1 MTTWYLESM
10 AVQAGKAKSQIKAK
24 QPDETLQSELQ
35 DALTSK
41 DVMSRVLER
50 ECRSNCCL
58 SRKLE
63 LAEGFALIGTDLK
76 AVVTPGRQVV
86 ARHSMGRSTAS
97 ST

>member
-1 MTTWYLESM
+1 M
-10 AVQAGKAKSQIKAK
+10 QAGKAKSQIKAK

-63 LAEGFALIGTDLK
+63 LAEGLLSAEQTRQYNRLFK
-76 AVVTPGRQVV
+76 ADMAANYKLYCPG
-86 ARHSMGRSTAS
+86 A
-97 ST
+97 